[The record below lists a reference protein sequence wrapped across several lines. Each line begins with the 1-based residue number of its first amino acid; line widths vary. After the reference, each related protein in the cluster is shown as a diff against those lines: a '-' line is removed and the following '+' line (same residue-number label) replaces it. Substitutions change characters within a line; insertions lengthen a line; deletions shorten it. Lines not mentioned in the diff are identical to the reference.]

1 MTTETT
7 KKTIEILEAQLRN
20 GTKPRK
26 NGVSYKEY
34 PPDEVLKN
42 SLGKPYAIKLNQ
54 KDIARIKSE
63 IEKLKWKNNEKF
75 I

>member
-34 PPDEVLKN
+34 SPDEVLKN

-54 KDIARIKSE
+54 KDIARIKLE
-63 IEKLKWKNNEKF
+63 IETLKKKTTNE
-75 I
+75 